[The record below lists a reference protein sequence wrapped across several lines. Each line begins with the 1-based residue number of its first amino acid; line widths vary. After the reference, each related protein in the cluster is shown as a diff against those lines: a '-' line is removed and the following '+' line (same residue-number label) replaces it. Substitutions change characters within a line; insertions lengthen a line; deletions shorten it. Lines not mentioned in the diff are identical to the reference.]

1 MLENFRILEPQPNVL
16 AFYDGRVAG
25 YRFADGD
32 NWVDDGALS
41 LGIASYAIVDGKEAL
56 VYDTHVSLEHAR
68 AIREALSARG
78 VEKFT
83 VVLSHWHLDHIAG
96 NEVFADCEI
105 IACTK
110 TAAHLARHRT
120 AIESGTYEGPPAISP
135 LVMPTRTFDDR
146 LSVRIGNTD
155 VELTA
160 FDIHSD
166 DGVVLWLRQR
176 RLLLAG
182 DTLEDTVTYVAE
194 PESLPRH
201 LPELDRLANLGA
213 THILPNHGC
222 PDRIAA
228 GGYGASLIPATAR
241 YVRALLATKTDASL
255 RATALRDLIAREL
268 EDGTLIYLD
277 GYEPVHALN
286 IKRVLAA

>member
-1 MLENFRILEPQPNVL
+1 MLENFRILEPQQNVL

-25 YRFADGD
+25 YRFAEGD
-32 NWVDDGALS
+32 NWVDEGALS
-41 LGIASYAIVDGKEAL
+41 LGIASYAIIDGNEAL
-56 VYDTHVSLEHAR
+56 VYDTHVSLGHAR
-68 AIREALSARG
+68 TIREALSERG
-78 VEKFT
+78 VVKFT

-105 IACTK
+105 IACSN
-110 TAAHLARHRT
+110 TAAHLARHRK
-120 AIESGTYEGPPAISP
+120 AIESGTYDGPPAISP

-146 LSVRIGNTD
+146 LSLRIGDTD
-155 VELTA
+155 VELME

-166 DGVVLWLRQR
+166 DGVVLWLPQR

-194 PESLPRH
+194 PENLSRH
-201 LPELDRLANLGA
+201 LPELDRLAKLGA

-222 PDRIAA
+222 PDRISA
-228 GGYGASLIPATAR
+228 GGYGASLIPATSR
-241 YVRALLATKTDASL
+241 YVRSLLAMKTDARL

-277 GYEPVHALN
+277 GYEPVHEIN
-286 IKRVLAA
+286 VKRVLAV

>member
-155 VELTA
+155 VELMA

-241 YVRALLATKTDASL
+241 YVHTLLATKTDASL

-286 IKRVLAA
+286 IRRVLAV